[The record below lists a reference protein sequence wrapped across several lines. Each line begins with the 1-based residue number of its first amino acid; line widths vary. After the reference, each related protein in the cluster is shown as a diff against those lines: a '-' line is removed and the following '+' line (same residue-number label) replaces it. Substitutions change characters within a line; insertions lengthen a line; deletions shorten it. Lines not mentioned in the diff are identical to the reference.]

1 MRSATTNVRPFTP
14 FSMPRIQ
21 RAGMSQALANK
32 ENQRDSP
39 TMFGLASGAE
49 PVTPEV
55 FKRPLKVVQPA
66 TADVSAADDL
76 PTMES
81 LVTWSNPPAS
91 LCALLTGEAVLLC
104 AHYMFTLGDASFL
117 SGEARYPRFLCCHR
131 CIATCTRYAGFCAAV
146 VCSETPEFLFH
157 TTPFSRNTTRWAAS
171 ACCFSCFVTR
181 HVFWGHLGDVPSMK
195 CVCVCT
201 SPAEKLRVNLCR
213 SLQPT
218 PHQPGPQFCA
228 QRVLTAVATGGA
240 LDRVRV

>member
-1 MRSATTNVRPFTP
+1 MRSATTNFLSFTQ

-21 RAGMSQALANK
+21 RAGMPQALANK
-32 ENQRDSP
+32 ENQSDSP

-117 SGEARYPRFLCCHR
+117 SGEARSPRFVCCHR
-131 CIATCTRYAGFCAAV
+131 CVAACKRYAGFCAAV
-146 VCSETPEFLFH
+146 VCSETPVFL
-157 TTPFSRNTTRWAAS
+157 RRL
-171 ACCFSCFVTR
+171 CSCFIQRLFMKHNQVGR
-181 HVFWGHLGDVPSMK
+181 IRLLLLVFCNNTCVLG
-195 CVCVCT
+195 
-201 SPAEKLRVNLCR
+201 SPRR
-213 SLQPT
+213 
-218 PHQPGPQFCA
+218 CA
-228 QRVLTAVATGGA
+228 QHAV
-240 LDRVRV
+240 RMRMHIFC